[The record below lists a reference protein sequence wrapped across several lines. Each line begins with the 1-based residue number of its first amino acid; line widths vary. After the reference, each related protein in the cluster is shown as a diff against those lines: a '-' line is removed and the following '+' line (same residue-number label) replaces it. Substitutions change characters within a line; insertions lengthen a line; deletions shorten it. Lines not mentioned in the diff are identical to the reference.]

1 MSAIDTHIIE
11 ATGQHQA
18 TVIWLHGLGADGFDF
33 APVVP
38 ELKFINKEQV
48 KFIFPHAPVRP
59 ITINNGFP
67 MRGWYDILS
76 LDPDNFTHDI
86 EGIRASS
93 KQVIDLVEAEIAT
106 GIDPSKILL
115 AGFSQGGAIALFSGL
130 TGPHPIAGILALSTY
145 LPSEEIV
152 ILEKHHHNV
161 PILMI
166 HGSEDAV
173 IRLEYAKQSAEAL
186 TKMQCDIEFAVY
198 PMAHTLCAEEVHQIA
213 NWIQTKLEL

>member
-1 MSAIDTHIIE
+1 MSAVETHVIE
-11 ATGQHQA
+11 APGQHQA

-33 APVVP
+33 APIVP
-38 ELKFINKEQV
+38 ELQFNKKGV
-48 KFIFPHAPVRP
+48 KFIFPHAPIRP
-59 ITINNGFP
+59 ITIKNGIP

-86 EGIRASS
+86 GGIRRSS
-93 KQVIDLVEAEIAT
+93 QQVIDLIEAEITA
-106 GIDPSKILL
+106 GVNPSKIVLV
-115 AGFSQGGAIALFSGL
+115 GFSQGGAIALFSGL

-145 LPSEEIV
+145 LPSEEVV

-186 TKMQCDIEFAVY
+186 AKMGCDIEFKAY
-198 PMAHTLCAEEVHQIA
+198 PMAHSLCAEEVSQIA
-213 NWIQTKLEL
+213 NWLQKKLEL